1 MSNIDI
7 NKKQILVLTP
17 RFPFPVI
24 GGDRLRI
31 YKICKELSKHYD
43 LTLLSLCDKREEL
56 NYEYDR
62 EVFSSVHRVY
72 LSKKK
77 SILNV
82 IFSLFSNTPLQ
93 IGYYKSKEFEDKLK
107 QLLPEHSATLSHLI
121 RVGDYVKENK
131 DINFLEM
138 TDAISLNYKRVKE
151 KASLLSLKT
160 FVYSFEQKR
169 LERYERTINNKFSL
183 TTLVSQ
189 VDSDY
194 LYPDR
199 PNNVLVCGNG
209 VDAVSLPFSERK
221 IAKDKKITL
230 VFIGNLYS
238 LQNMDGVRW
247 FTKEVLP
254 FLNKHGNFEF
264 KVIGRITDKDK
275 SWLESQPGVVVTGEV
290 DSITYAAADGYI
302 GVCPIRLGAGIQNKV
317 LEYMALGLPCI
328 SSTVGFEG
336 LGAEEGK
343 EIYVANTKEEYL
355 RVLNYFITNLDK
367 YTETALVAKK
377 FIGENFSW
385 EAKLSP
391 YIQKIKESVK

>member
-77 SILNV
+77 SFLNV

-247 FTKEVLP
+247 FTKEFLP

-275 SWLESQPGVVVTGEV
+275 SWLENQPGVVVTGEV
-290 DSITYAAADGYI
+290 DSITYAAADGHI

>member
-1 MSNIDI
+1 
-7 NKKQILVLTP
+7 
-17 RFPFPVI
+17 
-24 GGDRLRI
+24 
-31 YKICKELSKHYD
+31 
-43 LTLLSLCDKREEL
+43 
-56 NYEYDR
+56 
-62 EVFSSVHRVY
+62 
-72 LSKKK
+72 
-77 SILNV
+77 
-82 IFSLFSNTPLQ
+82 
-93 IGYYKSKEFEDKLK
+93 
-107 QLLPEHSATLSHLI
+107 
-121 RVGDYVKENK
+121 
-131 DINFLEM
+131 
-138 TDAISLNYKRVKE
+138 
-151 KASLLSLKT
+151 T

-290 DSITYAAADGYI
+290 DSITYAAADGHI

-343 EIYVANTKEEYL
+343 EIYV
-355 RVLNYFITNLDK
+355 
-367 YTETALVAKK
+367 
-377 FIGENFSW
+377 
-385 EAKLSP
+385 
-391 YIQKIKESVK
+391 

>member
-290 DSITYAAADGYI
+290 DSITYATADGHI

>member
-1 MSNIDI
+1 
-7 NKKQILVLTP
+7 
-17 RFPFPVI
+17 
-24 GGDRLRI
+24 
-31 YKICKELSKHYD
+31 YD

-275 SWLESQPGVVVTGEV
+275 SWLESQPGVVVTDEV
-290 DSITYAAADGYI
+290 DSITYAAADGHI

>member
-77 SILNV
+77 SVLNV

-194 LYPDR
+194 LYPER

-221 IAKDKKITL
+221 I
-230 VFIGNLYS
+230 
-238 LQNMDGVRW
+238 
-247 FTKEVLP
+247 
-254 FLNKHGNFEF
+254 
-264 KVIGRITDKDK
+264 
-275 SWLESQPGVVVTGEV
+275 
-290 DSITYAAADGYI
+290 
-302 GVCPIRLGAGIQNKV
+302 
-317 LEYMALGLPCI
+317 
-328 SSTVGFEG
+328 
-336 LGAEEGK
+336 
-343 EIYVANTKEEYL
+343 
-355 RVLNYFITNLDK
+355 
-367 YTETALVAKK
+367 
-377 FIGENFSW
+377 
-385 EAKLSP
+385 
-391 YIQKIKESVK
+391 

>member
-290 DSITYAAADGYI
+290 DSITYAAADGHI
-302 GVCPIRLGAGIQNKV
+302 GVCSISLGAGIQNKV

>member
-290 DSITYAAADGYI
+290 DSITYAAADGHI
-302 GVCPIRLGAGIQNKV
+302 GVCLIRLGAGIQNKV

>member
-275 SWLESQPGVVVTGEV
+275 SWLESQPGVVEPHLSPIPLISVRETNEV
-290 DSITYAAADGYI
+290 ALAVRKYA
-302 GVCPIRLGAGIQNKV
+302 
-317 LEYMALGLPCI
+317 
-328 SSTVGFEG
+328 
-336 LGAEEGK
+336 K
-343 EIYVANTKEEYL
+343 EIGIPIITDKKLARKIYATHRRYDYVSFENIDEIL
-355 RVLNYFITNLDK
+355 RLLLWLEDVENAGQPVPDEQFSSED
-367 YTETALVAKK
+367 K
-377 FIGENFSW
+377 FIEGEDTEIEN
-385 EAKLSP
+385 KDNN
-391 YIQKIKESVK
+391 